1 MATFSKAP
9 IKFSSMEL
17 ITIENG
23 LNLLEKD
30 YREDIFLRQ
39 TEDYTRLKQIL
50 EEIRRKINESY
61 VIESTYISDK
71 TDPE

>member
-30 YREDIFLRQ
+30 YREDIFCV
-39 TEDYTRLKQIL
+39 K
-50 EEIRRKINESY
+50 RKIIRDLNKYWKKY
-61 VIESTYISDK
+61 VEK
-71 TDPE
+71 